1 MVKPIKSIRGVREKH
16 RISSLRNRTTC
27 LTNTDDKVIP
37 KAIRDKINDFDNYL
51 IQYVQAIES
60 EELEKIAQT
69 AKMVAVAGSNLSHTI
84 SKFRVEDQKLQSIG
98 KELFELSSIL
108 EESVDYTPLAYK
120 PLGQSEADE
129 KLNELHSFQSVKQR
143 FKSLNDDYHRH
154 EERVNKSLNENELR
168 IEKISSITGNLEDN
182 VTKEINKVKVL
193 YEESLAEIDTKKA
206 QIDDILGYISGK
218 VIAGDYEKSAQD
230 ERIVADWLR
239 YGALAC
245 MGLIILIVS
254 YSLWKTTTSDFSWQ
268 NSIFRIVLSFI
279 LAVPATYL
287 AKESAKHREQQYA
300 HLQTSLDL
308 KALDPY
314 IASLPV
320 EEQHKI
326 KITTAER
333 LFVAKSSSKES
344 LDSYPINTHEI
355 IMEIIKKWDLNEQN
369 HILSKSLI

>member
-1 MVKPIKSIRGVREKH
+1 MENSFLEWYEMSLKTKELVDKIKKYF
-16 RISSLRNRTTC
+16 N
-27 LTNTDDKVIP
+27 DKVIP

-355 IMEIIKKWDLNEQN
+355 IMEIIKKMGP
-369 HILSKSLI
+369 K